1 MAERLQKVLATA
13 GLGSRRACE
22 EIILDGRV
30 RLNGRRV
37 TDLPVLVDPK
47 TDKITVDGQRIA
59 AEPKVTYL
67 LNKPKG
73 VLATQKDPRG
83 RKRAVDLMQGVDERV
98 YPVGRLDADSQ
109 GLLLMTNDGD
119 LAAKLTHPRYG
130 VPKTYRARVRGRVG
144 DGVLAKLRQGIWL
157 SEGRTQPARVTLI
170 YKGKEYSILEITLRE
185 GRNRQ
190 VRRMLAQ
197 LGHPVRELT
206 RIRIGKLSVRGLG
219 VGKHRKLT
227 KQQINEL
234 YKLIEQSR
242 ELAAKKRPAR
252 GRKKTKTDDASAA
265 TDGASKKTDAGKPKT
280 RSKSGKPGGSGKRP
294 GRKKAQRKAPPRKG
308 KPGRAG
314 KPSRRKRKR

>member
-30 RLNGRRV
+30 CVNGRRV
-37 TDLPVLVDPK
+37 NELPVLVDPK
-47 TDKITVDGQRIA
+47 SDKITVDGRRISL
-59 AEPKVTYL
+59 EQKVTYI

-83 RKRAVDLMQGVDERV
+83 RKRAVDLMEGVSERV

-144 DGVLAKLRQGIWL
+144 DGVLGKLRQGIWL
-157 SEGRTQPARVTLI
+157 SEGKTQPARVTLV
-170 YKGKEYSILEITLRE
+170 YKGREYSIVEITLRE

-206 RIRIGKLSVRGLG
+206 RIRVGKLSIRGLG
-219 VGKHRKLT
+219 VGKYRKLN
-227 KQQINEL
+227 KREL
-234 YKLIEQSR
+234 DDLGKLIEQSK
-242 ELAAKKRPAR
+242 ELAAKKRSAR
-252 GRKKTKTDDASAA
+252 SDTGAGPK
-265 TDGASKKTDAGKPKT
+265 DGAKSSRSNTSPK
-280 RSKSGKPGGSGKRP
+280 RRGDGNKSGPKKRT
-294 GRKKAQRKAPPRKG
+294 KRKATPRQ
-308 KPGRAG
+308 G
-314 KPSRRKRKR
+314 KPSSRQHKTGGSKPGKRRRKR